1 MKTIRTILA
10 TFGVTTLLYGLFALL
25 MMRLNP
31 AFTGRSI
38 FQLFRETGFV
48 TLVIGIGCVL
58 AAVIMTIAIVSF
70 RDEGSRKKHEV
81 FDEEDELDEF
91 LEDETVPEERAAE
104 ADETWSSEIKRKQR
118 KALRHTDENDED
130 EGPYE
135 YYQEDGPEPQSV
147 PIRQAYSG
155 QRPAQEP
162 IRPVYREERTVQEPV
177 RSAYREERP
186 AQETVRPAY
195 HEEPE
200 APAQRSVIRSSFR
213 NAEEKTM
220 SGFRPAGEMDD
231 ESRERPAAR
240 EAYPSPE
247 MVKKPLMQPE
257 APQQM
262 HCPHCGERID
272 ADSTF
277 CIYCGKRV

>member
-38 FQLFRETGFV
+38 FQLFRQTGFI

-70 RDEGSRKKHEV
+70 RDEGSRKKREII
-81 FDEEDELDEF
+81 DEEDELDEF

-118 KALRHTDENDED
+118 KALRHTDEDDED

-135 YYQEDGPEPQSV
+135 YYQEDGPEQQSI
-147 PIRQAYSG
+147 PIRQTYGG
-155 QRPAQEP
+155 QRSAQEP
-162 IRPVYREERTVQEPV
+162 TRAVYREERSMRDTV
-177 RSAYREERP
+177 RSAYREEP
-186 AQETVRPAY
+186 ETS
-195 HEEPE
+195 
-200 APAQRSVIRSSFR
+200 AQRPVARSSFR
-213 NAEEKTM
+213 SAEDETVP
-220 SGFRPAGEMDD
+220 GFRSAGDRDNER
-231 ESRERPAAR
+231 RERPAAR
-240 EAYPSPE
+240 EAYPVPE
-247 MVKKPLMQPE
+247 TARKPLVRAE
-257 APQQM
+257 APQQL
-262 HCPHCGERID
+262 HCPHCGELID
-272 ADSTF
+272 SDSTF